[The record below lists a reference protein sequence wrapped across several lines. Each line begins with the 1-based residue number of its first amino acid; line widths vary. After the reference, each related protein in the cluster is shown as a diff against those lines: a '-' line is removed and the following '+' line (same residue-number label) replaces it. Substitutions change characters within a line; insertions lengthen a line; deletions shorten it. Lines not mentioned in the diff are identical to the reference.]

1 MVVVVAL
8 VIAAQTK
15 HPALM
20 VVLVE
25 VDLHNQMVSQ
35 ELEYRVKVLMVVDIL
50 VVEVRQEHNHRV
62 VAEQVALDKLDL
74 TLERH
79 HHKQGMV
86 D

>member
-1 MVVVVAL
+1 MAL
-8 VIAAQTK
+8 VIAPQTNN
-15 HPALM
+15 PALM

>member
-1 MVVVVAL
+1 M
-8 VIAAQTK
+8 IAPQTNN
-15 HPALM
+15 PALM

-35 ELEYRVKVLMVVDIL
+35 ELEHRVKALMVVDIL

-62 VAEQVALDKLDL
+62 VVEQVVLAKLDL
-74 TLERH
+74 IPERH
-79 HHKQGMV
+79 HHKQDMV